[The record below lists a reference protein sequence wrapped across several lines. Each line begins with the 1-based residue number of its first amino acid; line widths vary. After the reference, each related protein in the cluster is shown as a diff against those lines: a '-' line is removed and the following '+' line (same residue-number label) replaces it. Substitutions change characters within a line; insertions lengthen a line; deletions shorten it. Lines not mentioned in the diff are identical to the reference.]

1 MGEYTK
7 KLEELKID
15 DLWSLYAGIYLLQ
28 VQAQALIDI
37 VMRGCA
43 ELGLKAEG
51 YTEAGRKLAEI
62 GVMSNEDFEFYR
74 RVVGFRNTVVHAY
87 ARVNFDLV
95 RKIIE
100 GREFEKVYLLALK
113 VVEEL
118 KKRGVDP

>member
-7 KLEELKID
+7 KLEELKIV
-15 DLWSLYAGIYLLQ
+15 DLWSLYAGVYLLQ

-51 YTEAGRKLAEI
+51 YTEAGRKLTEI
-62 GVMSNEDFEFYR
+62 GVMNKEEFEFYR
-74 RVVGFRNTVVHAY
+74 RVVSFRNTVVHAY

-100 GREFEKVYLLALK
+100 EKEFEKVYLLALK

-118 KKRGVDP
+118 RKRGIDP